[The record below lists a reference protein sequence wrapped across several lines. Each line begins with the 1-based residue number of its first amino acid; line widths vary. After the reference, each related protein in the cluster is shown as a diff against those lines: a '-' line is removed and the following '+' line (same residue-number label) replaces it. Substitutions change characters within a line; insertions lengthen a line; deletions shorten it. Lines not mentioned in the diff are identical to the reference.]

1 MNALAYS
8 PWGQQPV
15 PDIRPARPANDNLPL
30 VVALAG
36 AAGSGKSTA
45 AQHLVDIHGYTRVR
59 FAGPLKDMMTALGFT
74 KDDTDGEAK
83 DRPHELLCGKTRRHA
98 MQTLGTEWGRR
109 CIGEDFWVGL
119 WRKAANDVL
128 DSGGRVVVDDCR
140 FPNEAATVRKM
151 GGDIYRIEGRGGLH
165 ADPQARGHE
174 SERQDF
180 LADVV
185 IENDG
190 DLVTLWSRLEDALVR
205 WG

>member
-1 MNALAYS
+1 MNALAYT
-8 PWGQQPV
+8 PWGQQHV
-15 PDIRPARPANDNLPL
+15 PDRRTPPCSGHAAANDNLPL

-45 AQHLVDIHGYTRVR
+45 AQHLVDVHGYTRVR
-59 FAGPLKDMMTALGFT
+59 FAGPLKAAMQALGFT
-74 KDDTDGEAK
+74 ADDTDGNTKEL
-83 DRPHELLCGKTRRHA
+83 PHVLLGGKTPRHA
-98 MQTLGTEWGRR
+98 MQTLGTEWGRK

-119 WRKAANDVL
+119 WRKAANDVIEA
-128 DSGGRVVVDDCR
+128 GGRVVVDDCR

-151 GGDIYRIEGRGGLH
+151 GGDIYRIQGRGGI
-165 ADPQARGHE
+165 AGAHE